1 MSDLIP
7 IKDNMGLLRDPKTN
21 SIINVN
27 KSQYNNYMRLKE
39 QKESER
45 KNYNTLEEEVLKMK
59 DDINEI
65 KSMLKMII
73 NQ

>member
-21 SIINVN
+21 SIVNVN